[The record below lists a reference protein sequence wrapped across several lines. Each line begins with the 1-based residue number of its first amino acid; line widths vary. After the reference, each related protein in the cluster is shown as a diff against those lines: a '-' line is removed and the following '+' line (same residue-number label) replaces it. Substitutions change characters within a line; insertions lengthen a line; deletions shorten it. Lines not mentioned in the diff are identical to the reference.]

1 MFHPIKGSRITVRK
15 VMTTIGLL
23 PSGIA
28 MALAGHIGCQKAAII
43 TLFTIAVRFGS
54 WLFDHKPVKWPL
66 INLSCFL
73 IMRHFSLLQPQNW
86 IKFVFQLI
94 FLYDFYAKIV
104 ISNLWL
110 QRVKNLSYRLR
121 SLLVVFCLILTQ
133 KFLII
138 KTISPNRTIFSEFFG
153 DYWIVSLSVLLS
165 LSYLKTQ

>member
-104 ISNLWL
+104 ISNF
-110 QRVKNLSYRLR
+110 VIATS
-121 SLLVVFCLILTQ
+121 Q
-133 KFLII
+133 KFV
-138 KTISPNRTIFSEFFG
+138 ISIAEPPGRFLLDFKPKIF
-153 DYWIVSLSVLLS
+153 DNSVFDN
-165 LSYLKTQ
+165 